1 MAAAVH
7 NDRLD
12 KLGKEGMMTV
22 KSAKTSKQTKGKKT
36 EQTKTSVYH
45 FPIKGGIIKRELKN
59 PTSKTSFK
67 IARPIVEGALRCFIR
82 FEVKGKEN
90 LPANGPIIAV
100 FNHLNLID
108 PPLHIIG
115 ILPRDIIIMAKE
127 ELFFYWP
134 IPLFRILMD
143 ITEAYPVRRLGTP
156 EERQKAIT
164 YADEVLKKGIMFG
177 IYPEG
182 TRSKAGHLKE
192 AYHGC
197 AQIAW
202 RTRAPLIPVT
212 IRGTE
217 KLKGS
222 GLLKRPTVT
231 ITFGKPFTLPL
242 CKEEPTEA
250 QLKEW
255 TELIMCHI
263 AAYLPPEYR
272 GRYKPIEQR

>member
-1 MAAAVH
+1 
-7 NDRLD
+7 
-12 KLGKEGMMTV
+12 MTA
-22 KSAKTSKQTKGKKT
+22 KSAKTSKQTKSKKT

-45 FPIKGGIIKRELKN
+45 FPIKGGIIKRELKR
-59 PTSKTSFK
+59 PTSKLSFK
-67 IARPIVEGALRCFIR
+67 IARPTVERILRCFIR
-82 FEVKGKEN
+82 FEVTGKEN
-90 LPANGPIIAV
+90 LPSNGPIIAV

-108 PPLHIIG
+108 PPLHIIS
-115 ILPRDIIIMAKE
+115 ILPRDSIIMAKE

-134 IPLFRILMD
+134 IPVFRILMD
-143 ITEAYPVRRLGTP
+143 IAEAYPIRRRGTP
-156 EERQKAIT
+156 EERQMAIT
-164 YADEVLKKGIMFG
+164 YAEEVLAKGILFG

-197 AQIAW
+197 ADIAW
-202 RTRAPLIPVT
+202 RTGVPLIPVT

-217 KLKGS
+217 KLRGS
-222 GLLKRPTVT
+222 GWLKRPRVT

-263 AAYLPPEYR
+263 ASYLPPEYR
-272 GRYKPIEQR
+272 GRYKPIEQST